1 MRSHRRIRNLT
12 AKPRAQACKPHRF
25 KSFNT
30 DGSLSQATACS
41 NHGHLDL
48 ESRAR
53 LFTARAAT
61 AAQSQPEHRECNPQG
76 RLSCSSQYSI
86 YLDISRYVCQ
96 ILSRVAPIGSWGGW
110 AWLGDVGRLVLL
122 LAVAS
127 CTAPP
132 APLTSENKSN
142 KKSVLAPWPATSC
155 DPRMTGHALRHAQP
169 ANRVVPAAQ
178 PASHEPRPAPR
189 EVTPF
194 TFIGF
199 C

>member
-53 LFTARAAT
+53 LFAARAAT

-86 YLDISRYVCQ
+86 YLDISRYAGQ
-96 ILSRVAPIGSWGGW
+96 GSRRSGPGA
-110 AWLGDVGRLVLL
+110 VGRLVLL
-122 LAVAS
+122 LSVAS

-169 ANRVVPAAQ
+169 ANRAVPAQ

-189 EVTPF
+189 EVTPLHLYR
-194 TFIGF
+194 ILLGYEWL
-199 C
+199 

>member
-53 LFTARAAT
+53 LFAARAAT

-86 YLDISRYVCQ
+86 YLDISRYACQ
-96 ILSRVAPIGSWGGW
+96 GSRRSGHGA
-110 AWLGDVGRLVLL
+110 VGRLVLL
-122 LAVAS
+122 PAAAS
-127 CTAPP
+127 CTAP
-132 APLTSENKSN
+132 SKSN
-142 KKSVLAPWPATSC
+142 KKSVPARQAT
-155 DPRMTGHALRHAQP
+155 PRATPSQRTAMSQP
-169 ANRVVPAAQ
+169 SPRTMNRGQLQEKSPPSLLSDFA
-178 PASHEPRPAPR
+178 
-189 EVTPF
+189 
-194 TFIGF
+194 GL
-199 C
+199 

>member
-53 LFTARAAT
+53 LFAARATT

-86 YLDISRYVCQ
+86 YLDISRYIPICLSDLVRGRADRVLGRLGAWSSFWRRRRASRASDIRKQ
-96 ILSRVAPIGSWGGW
+96 IQQKIGSGTM
-110 AWLGDVGRLVLL
+110 A
-122 LAVAS
+122 
-127 CTAPP
+127 
-132 APLTSENKSN
+132 
-142 KKSVLAPWPATSC
+142 C

>member
-1 MRSHRRIRNLT
+1 MRSHQRIRNLT
-12 AKPRAQACKPHRF
+12 AKPRAQACNPHRL

-53 LFTARAAT
+53 LFAARAAT

-86 YLDISRYVCQ
+86 YLDISRYACQ

-110 AWLGDVGRLVLL
+110 APGPPPGGGVMYR
-122 LAVAS
+122 AS
-127 CTAPP
+127 RASDIRTQIQQKIGSGTMA
-132 APLTSENKSN
+132 
-142 KKSVLAPWPATSC
+142 C

>member
-12 AKPRAQACKPHRF
+12 AKPRAQACKPHHF

-41 NHGHLDL
+41 NHGDLDL

-53 LFTARAAT
+53 LFAARAAT

-76 RLSCSSQYSI
+76 RLSCSSQYST
-86 YLDISRYVCQ
+86 YLDISRYACQ
-96 ILSRVAPIGSWGGW
+96 GSRRSGHGA
-110 AWLGDVGRLVLL
+110 VGRLVLL
-122 LAVAS
+122 PAAAS

-169 ANRVVPAAQ
+169 ANRIVPAAQ

-194 TFIGF
+194 TCIGF

>member
-48 ESRAR
+48 ESKAR
-53 LFTARAAT
+53 LFAARAAT

-86 YLDISRYVCQ
+86 YLDISRYACQ
-96 ILSRVAPIGSWGGW
+96 GSRRSGHGA
-110 AWLGDVGRLVLL
+110 VGRLVLL
-122 LAVAS
+122 PAAAS
-127 CTAPP
+127 RTAPP
-132 APLTSENKSN
+132 APLTSPNKSN
-142 KKSVLAPWPATSC
+142 KKSVPACSGMF
-155 DPRMTGHALRHAQP
+155 RHHGLRP
-169 ANRVVPAAQ
+169 AHDR
-178 PASHEPRPAPR
+178 PRPAPR
-189 EVTPF
+189 PASESRCPSPA
-194 TFIGF
+194 
-199 C
+199 CEP

>member
-48 ESRAR
+48 ESKAR
-53 LFTARAAT
+53 LFAARAAT

-86 YLDISRYVCQ
+86 YLDISRYACQ

-110 AWLGDVGRLVLL
+110 APGPPPGGGVMYR
-122 LAVAS
+122 AS
-127 CTAPP
+127 RASDIRKQIQQKIGSGTMACDILRP
-132 APLTSENKSN
+132 AH
-142 KKSVLAPWPATSC
+142 
-155 DPRMTGHALRHAQP
+155 DR
-169 ANRVVPAAQ
+169 
-178 PASHEPRPAPR
+178 PRPAPR
-189 EVTPF
+189 PASESRCPSSPA
-194 TFIGF
+194 
-199 C
+199 CEP